1 MKKVLPWLAGL
12 LTGFLGGLLG
22 GGGGLVAVPLLR
34 VCGLEGKE
42 VHATSLAVTLSL
54 SCLSAWL
61 YLRAGRLDLMSAAP
75 YLPGGL
81 AGALAGAL
89 LLRKANP
96 RLLRL
101 LFAGLLLLSAGG
113 CSWDRVKA
121 WGSLLPGKLP
131 GPFGGLPSRP
141 ERATGEERR
150 RKMERIWQTAA
161 AFGAGAL
168 GAMGLGG
175 GSLLL
180 LYLTLAAGVEQLEAQ
195 GINLLFFLPTGLLAV
210 SLHSHSRLIRWKIAL
225 PAIAAGL
232 AGSLAGSWGAGLLPQ
247 EWLRRLFGGLVLAL
261 GVRELWAARKQPGG
275 PPPPVG

>member
-1 MKKVLPWLAGL
+1 
-12 LTGFLGGLLG
+12 
-22 GGGGLVAVPLLR
+22 
-34 VCGLEGKE
+34 
-42 VHATSLAVTLSL
+42 
-54 SCLSAWL
+54 
-61 YLRAGRLDLMSAAP
+61 
-75 YLPGGL
+75 
-81 AGALAGAL
+81 
-89 LLRKANP
+89 
-96 RLLRL
+96 
-101 LFAGLLLLSAGG
+101 
-113 CSWDRVKA
+113 
-121 WGSLLPGKLP
+121 
-131 GPFGGLPSRP
+131 
-141 ERATGEERR
+141 
-150 RKMERIWQTAA
+150 MERIWQTAA

-247 EWLRRLFGGLVLAL
+247 EWLRRLFGALVLAL
-261 GVRELWAARKQPGG
+261 GLRELWAARKRPGG